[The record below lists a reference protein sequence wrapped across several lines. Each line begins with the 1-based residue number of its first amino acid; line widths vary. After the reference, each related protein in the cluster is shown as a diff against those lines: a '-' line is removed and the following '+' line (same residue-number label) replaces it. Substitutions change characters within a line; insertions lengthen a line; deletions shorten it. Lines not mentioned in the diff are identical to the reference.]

1 MNKIFAASTG
11 LFTATLVVGLAL
23 VYALDKII

>member
-11 LFTATLVVGLAL
+11 LFSATLVVGLAL
-23 VYALDKII
+23 VYAFDKIF